1 MWFVLLFY
9 IVLPLL
15 SKPEI
20 DSVDFLIV
28 RFSCVLSL
36 KIISKKNCK
45 SRNCRDSSLHV
56 EQNIFP
62 VLY

>member
-9 IVLPLL
+9 MALPLL

-45 SRNCRDSSLHV
+45 SRNCHDSSLHV
-56 EQNIFP
+56 EQNILP